1 MKPVVGCRVEKDIYY
16 KIKNLDI
23 SQSDFLRSLIYNYFS
38 DLDGGSKI
46 NVNSPIEDVNSLM
59 KLD

>member
-38 DLDGGSKI
+38 DLDGESKI